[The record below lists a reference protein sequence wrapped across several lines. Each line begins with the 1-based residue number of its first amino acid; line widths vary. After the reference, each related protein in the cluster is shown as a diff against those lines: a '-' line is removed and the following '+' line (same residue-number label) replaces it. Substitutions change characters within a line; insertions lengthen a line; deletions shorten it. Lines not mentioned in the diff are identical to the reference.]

1 MEEIFNVLPPYI
13 ASKIKESVSEKD
25 LKELEEIRLRVHR
38 PTEVVLT
45 SKSIVIRSIQLT
57 QEESKRFL
65 ARISQHSVYRL
76 EEELKKG
83 FITLQGGHRIG
94 LSGSVNVQD
103 GSVKAISHVSSFNIR
118 VAKAVIGSAQMI
130 SPLIMDNQ
138 SNVLNT
144 LIVGPPKTGK
154 TTILRDI
161 IRQISDAEN
170 GFRHH
175 RVGLIDERNEIAATL
190 NGIPQHP
197 VGNRTDVMS
206 DCPKAEGILMM
217 IRSMSPEVI
226 VVDEIGHEKD
236 TRGLLEAIY
245 AGVKLI
251 CTVHGDSI
259 EDVQKRPSI
268 QTLIRERA
276 IERFVFLDRLSTP
289 GTVKSVYDHRF
300 EEIKRDKRIRSV
312 QHEMDRHAAHP
323 VHVHVGRAR

>member
-1 MEEIFNVLPPYI
+1 MEEVLNVLPPYI
-13 ASKIKESVSEKD
+13 VSKIKESVTASE
-25 LKELEEIRLRVHR
+25 LNELEEIRLRVHR

-45 SKSIVIRSIQLT
+45 SRSIMIDSIQLT

-76 EEELKKG
+76 EEELKRG
-83 FITLQGGHRIG
+83 FITLPGGHRIG
-94 LSGSVNVQD
+94 LSGSVNIQD
-103 GSVKAISHVSSFNIR
+103 GMVKAISHVSSFNIR
-118 VAKAVIGSAQMI
+118 VARAIIGSAQMI
-130 SPLIMDNQ
+130 SPMIMDNH

-170 GFRHH
+170 GFQHNC
-175 RVGLIDERNEIAATL
+175 VGLIDERNEIAATL
-190 NGIPQHP
+190 NGIPQQP

-206 DCPKAEGILMM
+206 DCPKAEGIIMM

-236 TRGLLEAIY
+236 SQGLLEAVY

-251 CTVHGDSI
+251 CSVHGESI
-259 EDVQKRPSI
+259 EDIQKRPSI
-268 QTLIRERA
+268 QALIRERA
-276 IERFVFLDRLSTP
+276 IERFVFLDRLSPP
-289 GTVKSVYDHRF
+289 GTVKNVYNHRF
-300 EEIKRDKRIRSV
+300 EEIKRAERIRSV

-323 VHVHVGRAR
+323 VHVHVGRNR

>member
-276 IERFVFLDRLSTP
+276 IERFVFLDRLSKP

-300 EEIKRDKRIRSV
+300 EEIKRDKTIRSV